1 LLPLKQ
7 KRTSQVHQ
15 VLKLILSQD
24 QRSAEDSAVAVPLK
38 FSARQDHQVQDLLA
52 KFLQTLHP
60 STLFLFSE
68 LMSEVQ

>member
-1 LLPLKQ
+1 
-7 KRTSQVHQ
+7 
-15 VLKLILSQD
+15 
-24 QRSAEDSAVAVPLK
+24 VAVPLK